1 MTQKSNPIHQS
12 GRSGSKVTHSKDRA
26 LNEREFE
33 LLMEGARELSQS
45 DYYYKHDPEF
55 VIYTLGRLGLRRGEL
70 AHMSEDWINWRK
82 QMIEIPTHDACS
94 KGVDGEICGDCKQ
107 LAKQRVEYSD
117 TLSLEEAMEWMWVP
131 KTEAASRDIYFGF
144 DTRAEMYI
152 ERYFS
157 SEEYSR
163 FEASGTAIS
172 RRVKQSAE
180 LALELNP
187 DEINPHALRATAAT
201 YHSGRL
207 KVLSLMQFMGW
218 CQPSTAKVY
227 FSRNGDNTARQLNSV
242 HMR

>member
-1 MTQKSNPIHQS
+1 
-12 GRSGSKVTHSKDRA
+12 
-26 LNEREFE
+26 
-33 LLMEGARELSQS
+33 
-45 DYYYKHDPEF
+45 
-55 VIYTLGRLGLRRGEL
+55 
-70 AHMSEDWINWRK
+70 
-82 QMIEIPTHDACS
+82 
-94 KGVDGEICGDCKQ
+94 
-107 LAKQRVEYSD
+107 
-117 TLSLEEAMEWMWVP
+117 
-131 KTEAASRDIYFGF
+131 
-144 DTRAEMYI
+144 MYI

-157 SEEYSR
+157 SEEYNQ
-163 FEASGTAIS
+163 FEPSGTAIS

-180 LALELNP
+180 LAPELNS